1 MSSSEYEWEEREGC
15 SQAKDLENA
24 LGCKCLQDML
34 QGRTGAFSSRYWFI
48 NEYINYVN
56 LLASDS
62 SINSS
67 IIVSKKRKCFKD
79 VYDFVEN
86 ITNFVKIIFSQKNF
100 DHADILFIS
109 RSRMV
114 KVKTNSGFQV
124 GDYVFYSVV
133 DGLKKGYPDLV
144 LAMYLID
151 DSYLKYEYATPLD
164 LLRSAKWALEK
175 TFSWTLHGKEVI
187 ECFERHGCEY
197 AAGCSKSYFRFRLL
211 FRNALLGYSMKNLFD
226 AHKPMVIVS
235 NDDCMYTKPLNNND
249 NNINNPKFL
258 VLQSARMVEYG
269 EECRSQV
276 FQEPGL
282 LPDYFL
288 ASGTIFRDIKE
299 RWHIAEKV
307 VVTGLPRYD
316 ILSHAHEVYSKQ
328 EFLERYGLNP
338 RHKIVH
344 WSTQCHVFSQE
355 ENASNF
361 RAIFGAMKNLENV
374 SLVIKQH
381 PAESEKFTEEIMRQ
395 IEDYGINAIMTP
407 KNSDTYE
414 QLFVCDLM
422 ITRHSTTAMEAVAL
436 GKPVIILNLSG
447 KPDPVEYVEDGVAL
461 GVYKD
466 EDLCITMKKLLRD
479 DSELSAKRE
488 QYIEKYL
495 YKIDGKATQRVMD
508 IILKSLQRK
517 N

>member
-1 MSSSEYEWEEREGC
+1 MSPSDREWKANNDC

-24 LGCKCLQDML
+24 LGCECLQDML
-34 QGRTGAFSSRYWFI
+34 RGRTGAFSSRYWFI

-56 LLASDS
+56 LLGSDPTIS
-62 SINSS
+62 SSVTIYNKSLS
-67 IIVSKKRKCFKD
+67 LRD
-79 VYDFVEN
+79 VYNLVNKISQFA
-86 ITNFVKIIFSQKNF
+86 KIIFSKKNF
-100 DHADILFIS
+100 DHSDILFVS

-114 KVKTNSGFQV
+114 RVKTESGWQV

-133 DGLKKGYPDLV
+133 DGLKKGYPDLT

-151 DSYLKYEYATPLD
+151 DSYQKYKYATPKD
-164 LLRSAKWALEK
+164 LLRSTQWAIGK
-175 TFSWTLHGKEVI
+175 TLMWTLHAREAI
-187 ECFERHGCEY
+187 EYFERHGCEY
-197 AAGCSKSYFRFRLL
+197 AAEFSKNYFRFRLL

-226 AHKPMVIVS
+226 RHKPKVIVS
-235 NDDCMYTKPLNNND
+235 NDDCMYTKPLNNKD
-249 NNINNPKFL
+249 NNINSPIFL

-276 FQEPGL
+276 FQESGL

-299 RWHIAEKV
+299 RWNIAEKV

-316 ILSHAHEVYSKQ
+316 ILNHVHEVYSKQ

-338 RHKIVH
+338 VYKIVH

-355 ENASNF
+355 ENTSNL
-361 RAIFGAMKNLENV
+361 RAIFGAIRNLENV
-374 SLVIKQH
+374 CLIIKQH
-381 PAESEKFTEEIMRQ
+381 PAESEEITGQLKNQ
-395 IEDYGINAIMTP
+395 IKNYGIHAIVTP

-414 QLFVCDLM
+414 QLFICDLM

-436 GKPVIILNLSG
+436 DKPVIILNLSG
-447 KPDPVEYVEDGVAL
+447 KPDPVEYVEEGVAL
-461 GVYKD
+461 GVYKE
-466 EDLCITMKKLLRD
+466 EDLCATINKLLKD

-488 QYIEKYL
+488 HYIQKYL
-495 YKIDGKATQRVMD
+495 YKIDGKATQRVID
-508 IILKSLQRK
+508 IVLKSLERK